1 MIAANWL
8 EQLGHGS
15 RLVRASGSWYP
26 IG

>member
-1 MIAANWL
+1 MAANWL

-15 RLVRASGSWYP
+15 LLAWAIGSWQP